1 MKCKLKLES
10 GEAELDKVR
19 AVHAAGKPAVGAW
32 ATIGNGISAELM
44 GRAGLD
50 FVALDGQHG
59 GIDWHNMIDTLR
71 AVELGG
77 TQTLVRVP
85 WCTADHIMRTL
96 DLGAGGVIVPMVSTP
111 EQAAIAAQ
119 SCRYPPHGNRSFGR
133 VRSYYTADGETIEPL
148 CFVMIETAEAMD
160 NLDAI
165 AATPGVDG
173 LFVGPVDLAL
183 SLGHG
188 LALQMS
194 EAILVCC
201 RKVVEAAGRHGKIP
215 GCAALGNDNARDLAA
230 LGMRFLALGAD
241 SGYIRAGAA
250 ATVAFAKELQADG

>member
-1 MKCKLKLES
+1 MDRVR
-10 GEAELDKVR
+10 EA
-19 AVHAAGKPAVGAW
+19 HAAGQAAIGSWV
-32 ATIGNGISAELM
+32 TIGNGVSAELM

-96 DLGAGGVIVPMVSTP
+96 DLGAGGVIVPMVSTAQ
-111 EQAAIAAQ
+111 QAAIAAQ
-119 SCRYPPHGNRSFGR
+119 ACRYPPDGNRSFGK
-133 VRSYYTADGETIEPL
+133 VRSYYSPEGETIEPL
-148 CFVMIETAEAMD
+148 CMVMIETAEAMD

-173 LFVGPVDLAL
+173 MFVGPVDLAL

-188 LALQMS
+188 LCLQMS
-194 EAILVCC
+194 DATFDAC
-201 RKVVEAAGRHGKIP
+201 RKVVDAADRHGKLP
-215 GCAALGNDNARDLAA
+215 GCAALGEDNARQLAGI
-230 LGMRFLALGAD
+230 GMTFIAFGAD
-241 SGYIRAGAA
+241 SGFVRTGAT
-250 ATVAFAKELQADG
+250 ATVAFAKELRGDD

>member
-1 MKCKLKLES
+1 
-10 GEAELDKVR
+10 
-19 AVHAAGKPAVGAW
+19 
-32 ATIGNGISAELM
+32 
-44 GRAGLD
+44 
-50 FVALDGQHG
+50 
-59 GIDWHNMIDTLR
+59 MIDTLR

-96 DLGAGGVIVPMVSTP
+96 DLGAGGVIVPMVSTA
-111 EQAAIAAQ
+111 EQAALAA
-119 SCRYPPHGNRSFGR
+119 SACRYPPHGNRSFGK
-133 VRSYYTADGETIEPL
+133 VRSYYSPDGETIEPL
-148 CFVMIETAEAMD
+148 CLVMIETAEAMD

-194 EAILVCC
+194 DKILDCC

-215 GCAALGNDNARDLAA
+215 GCAALGNDNARELAA
-230 LGMRFLALGAD
+230 IGMTFLALGAD
-241 SGYIRAGAA
+241 SGFVRTGAA
-250 ATVAFAKELQADG
+250 ATVALAKELRGDG

>member
-1 MKCKLKLES
+1 
-10 GEAELDKVR
+10 VR
-19 AVHAAGKPAVGAW
+19 QANADGRPAIGSWVA
-32 ATIGNGISAELM
+32 IGNGVSAELM

-59 GIDWHNMIDTLR
+59 GIDWHNMVDTLR

-85 WCTADHIMRTL
+85 WCTADYIMRTL
-96 DLGAGGVIVPMVSTP
+96 DLGAGGVIVPMVSNA
-111 EQAAIAAQ
+111 EQAAMAAQ
-119 SCRYPPHGNRSFGR
+119 ACRYPPHGNRSFGK
-133 VRSYYTADGETIEPL
+133 VRSYYSADGETIEPL

-165 AATPGVDG
+165 AGTPGVDG

-183 SLGHG
+183 SLGLG

-194 EAILVCC
+194 DAVFEACS
-201 RKVVEAAGRHGKIP
+201 KVIDAANRHGIIP
-215 GCAALGNDNARDLAA
+215 GCAALGNDNARRLADM
-230 LGMRFLALGAD
+230 GMRFIAIGSD
-241 SGYIRAGAA
+241 SGFVRAGAA
-250 ATVAFAKELQADG
+250 GIAELGKELRGNG

>member
-1 MKCKLKLES
+1 M
-10 GEAELDKVR
+10 DKVR
-19 AVHAAGKPAVGAW
+19 QAHAAGHAAIGSWVA
-32 ATIGNGISAELM
+32 IGNGVSAELM

-59 GIDWHNMIDTLR
+59 GIDWHNMADTLR
-71 AVELGG
+71 AAELGG

-85 WCTADHIMRTL
+85 WCTADYIMRTL
-96 DLGAGGVIVPMVSTP
+96 DLGAGGVIVPMVSTG
-111 EQAAIAAQ
+111 EQAALAAQ
-119 SCRYPPHGNRSFGR
+119 ACRYPPHGNRSFGK
-133 VRSYYTADGETIEPL
+133 VRSYYSPEGDTIEPL

-188 LALQMS
+188 LSLQMS
-194 EAILVCC
+194 EAIFDAC
-201 RKVVEAAGRHGKIP
+201 RKVVEAAQRHGVIP
-215 GCAALGNDNARDLAA
+215 GCAALGNDNARELATM
-230 LGMRFLALGAD
+230 GMRFIATGSD
-241 SGYIRAGAA
+241 SGFLRAGAA
-250 ATVAFAKELQADG
+250 SLVELAKELRGNG

>member
-1 MKCKLKLES
+1 MH
-10 GEAELDKVR
+10 KVR
-19 AVHAAGKPAVGAW
+19 DLHAAGQAAVGSW
-32 ATIGNGISAELM
+32 VTIGNGVSAELM

-85 WCTADHIMRTL
+85 WCTADYIMRTL
-96 DLGAGGVIVPMVSTP
+96 DLGAGGVIVPMVSNA
-111 EQAAIAAQ
+111 EQAALAAQ
-119 SCRYPPHGNRSFGR
+119 ACRYPPHGNRSFGR
-133 VRSYYTADGETIEPL
+133 VRSYYSPDGQTIEPL
-148 CFVMIETAEAMD
+148 CMVMIETAEAMD

-194 EAILVCC
+194 DAILDCC
-201 RKVVEAAGRHGKIP
+201 RKVVEAARRHGRIP
-215 GCAALGNDNARDLAA
+215 GCAALGNDNARQLSDI
-230 LGMRFLALGAD
+230 GMTFIALGAD
-241 SGYIRAGAA
+241 SGFVRAGAA
-250 ATVAFAKELQADG
+250 ATVAFARELRDNG

>member
-1 MKCKLKLES
+1 
-10 GEAELDKVR
+10 V
-19 AVHAAGKPAVGAW
+19 
-32 ATIGNGISAELM
+32 TIGNGVSAELM

-59 GIDWHNMIDTLR
+59 GIDWHNMADTLR

-85 WCTADHIMRTL
+85 WCTADYIMRTL
-96 DLGAGGVIVPMVSTP
+96 DLGAGGVIVPMVSNAG
-111 EQAAIAAQ
+111 QAALAAQ
-119 SCRYPPHGNRSFGR
+119 ACRYPPQGNRSFGK
-133 VRSYYTADGETIEPL
+133 VRSYYSPDGETIEPL
-148 CFVMIETAEAMD
+148 CMVMIETAEAME

-188 LALQMS
+188 LSLQMS
-194 EAILVCC
+194 DAILEACG
-201 RKVVEAAGRHGKIP
+201 KVVEATRRFGRIA
-215 GCAALGNDNARDLAA
+215 GCAALGNDNARQLAD
-230 LGMRFLALGAD
+230 LGMTFIALGAD
-241 SGYIRAGAA
+241 SGFVRSGAA
-250 ATVAFAKELQADG
+250 ATVAFASELRGDG

>member
-1 MKCKLKLES
+1 M
-10 GEAELDKVR
+10 GEADLDKVR
-19 AVHAAGKPAVGAW
+19 ASHAAGKPALGSWV
-32 ATIGNGISAELM
+32 TIGNGVSAELM

-96 DLGAGGVIVPMVSTP
+96 DLGAGGVIVPMVSTA
-111 EQAAIAAQ
+111 EQAALAA
-119 SCRYPPHGNRSFGR
+119 SACRYPPHGNRSFGK
-133 VRSYYTADGETIEPL
+133 VRSYYSPDGETIEPL
-148 CFVMIETAEAMD
+148 CLVMIETAEAMD

-194 EAILVCC
+194 DKILDCC

-215 GCAALGNDNARDLAA
+215 GCAALGNDNARELAA
-230 LGMRFLALGAD
+230 IGMTFLALGAD
-241 SGYIRAGAA
+241 SGFVRTGAA
-250 ATVAFAKELQADG
+250 ATVALAKELRGDG

>member
-1 MKCKLKLES
+1 M
-10 GEAELDKVR
+10 DKVR
-19 AVHAAGKPAVGAW
+19 QAHAAGKPALGSWV
-32 ATIGNGISAELM
+32 TIGNGVSAELM

-59 GIDWHNMIDTLR
+59 GIDWHNMADTLR

-85 WCTADHIMRTL
+85 WCAADYIMRTL
-96 DLGAGGVIVPMVSTP
+96 DLGAGGVIVPMVSNA

-119 SCRYPPHGNRSFGR
+119 ACRYPPHGNRSFGK
-133 VRSYYTADGETIEPL
+133 VRSYYSPAGETIEPL
-148 CFVMIETAEAMD
+148 CMVMIETAEAMD

-188 LALQMS
+188 LSLQMTD
-194 EAILVCC
+194 AILDAC
-201 RKVVEAAGRHGKIP
+201 RKVVEAARRHGCIP
-215 GCAALGNDNARDLAA
+215 GCAALGNDNVRQLSEIGMTVLA
-230 LGMRFLALGAD
+230 FGAD
-241 SGYIRAGAA
+241 SGFVRSGAA
-250 ATVAFAKELQADG
+250 AMVAFARELRGNG

>member
-1 MKCKLKLES
+1 M
-10 GEAELDKVR
+10 DKVR
-19 AVHAAGKPAVGAW
+19 AAHAAGKPAVGSW
-32 ATIGNGISAELM
+32 VTIGNGVSAELM

-85 WCTADHIMRTL
+85 WCTADYIMRTL

-111 EQAAIAAQ
+111 EDARVAAMA
-119 SCRYPPHGNRSFGR
+119 CRYPPDGNRSFGR
-133 VRSYYTADGETIEPL
+133 VRSYYSPDGETIDPL
-148 CFVMIETAEAMD
+148 CFVMIETAEAME

-188 LALQMS
+188 LSLQMS
-194 EAILVCC
+194 EAILDCC
-201 RKVVEAAGRHGKIP
+201 RNVVEASNRHGKIP
-215 GCAALGNDNARDLAA
+215 GCAALGDESARQLVAI
-230 LGMRFLALGAD
+230 GMTFLAYGAD
-241 SGYIRAGAA
+241 SGFVRAGAA
-250 ATVAFAKELQADG
+250 ATVAFAKELRGDA

>member
-1 MKCKLKLES
+1 M
-10 GEAELDKVR
+10 DKVR
-19 AVHAAGKPAVGAW
+19 QAHAAGKPALGSWV
-32 ATIGNGISAELM
+32 TIGNGVSAELM

-59 GIDWHNMIDTLR
+59 GIDWHNMADTLR

-85 WCTADHIMRTL
+85 WCTADYIMRTL
-96 DLGAGGVIVPMVSTP
+96 DLGAGGVIVPMVSNA

-119 SCRYPPHGNRSFGR
+119 ACRYPPHGNRSFGK
-133 VRSYYTADGETIEPL
+133 VRSYYSPEGETIEPL
-148 CFVMIETAEAMD
+148 CMVMIETAEAMD

-188 LALQMS
+188 LSLQMTD
-194 EAILVCC
+194 AILDAC
-201 RKVVEAAGRHGKIP
+201 RKVVEAARRHGCIP
-215 GCAALGNDNARDLAA
+215 GCAALGNDNVRQLSEIGMTVLA
-230 LGMRFLALGAD
+230 FGAD
-241 SGYIRAGAA
+241 SGFVRSGAA
-250 ATVAFAKELQADG
+250 ALVALARELRGDG

>member
-1 MKCKLKLES
+1 
-10 GEAELDKVR
+10 V
-19 AVHAAGKPAVGAW
+19 
-32 ATIGNGISAELM
+32 TIGNGVSAELM

-71 AVELGG
+71 AVELGR

-85 WCTADHIMRTL
+85 WCTADYIMRTL
-96 DLGAGGVIVPMVSTP
+96 DLGAGGVIVPMVSNA

-119 SCRYPPHGNRSFGR
+119 ACRYPPHGNRSFGK
-133 VRSYYTADGETIEPL
+133 VRSYYSPEGETIEPL
-148 CFVMIETAEAMD
+148 CMVMIETAEAMD

-188 LALQMS
+188 LSLQMS
-194 EAILVCC
+194 DAILDACG
-201 RKVVEAAGRHGKIP
+201 KVVDAARRHGRIA
-215 GCAALGNDNARDLAA
+215 GCAALGNDNARQLADI
-230 LGMRFLALGAD
+230 GMTLLALGAD
-241 SGYIRAGAA
+241 SGFVRAGAA
-250 ATVAFAKELQADG
+250 ATVAFAKELRGDG

>member
-1 MKCKLKLES
+1 M
-10 GEAELDKVR
+10 DKVR
-19 AVHAAGKPAVGAW
+19 ERHAAGKPALGSW
-32 ATIGNGISAELM
+32 ATIGNGVSAELM

-77 TQTLVRVP
+77 TQTLVRVR
-85 WCTADHIMRTL
+85 WCTADYIMRTL
-96 DLGAGGVIVPMVSTP
+96 DLGAGGVIVPMVSNA
-111 EQAAIAAQ
+111 EQAGIAAQ
-119 SCRYPPHGNRSFGR
+119 ACRYPPHGNRSFGK
-133 VRSYYTADGETIEPL
+133 VRSYYSPDGDTIDPI
-148 CFVMIETAEAMD
+148 CMVMIETAEAMD

-183 SLGHG
+183 SLGRG
-188 LALQMS
+188 VELQMTG
-194 EAILVCC
+194 EILDAC

-215 GCAALGNDNARDLAA
+215 GCAALGNDNARALAGI
-230 LGMRFLALGAD
+230 GMTFLALGAD

-250 ATVAFAKELQADG
+250 ATVAFARELRGDV